1 MKNDMLGVIF
11 SENPEASM
19 GELTSLR
26 SLAAV
31 PVGGRYRIIDFML
44 SNMVNSGILK
54 VGITTPVNY
63 QSLTDHLGTGKDW
76 DMDRKDDGLYILP
89 PKDTGESDV
98 EAVGGIERLFGISSF
113 LGKSQQEYVL
123 VTDCNTICN
132 IDFDKVLE
140 AHLENEADFTLVCT
154 KVKDLTSKE
163 ARKHILLNVD
173 ENDNVTDMHVY
184 PGRQVTDLSYM
195 HMFITRRESLM
206 ELVEYASTHGKHQIS
221 KDILLPAVLNDQVK
235 VCAYEF
241 NGYRKK
247 IDSIQSFYKVN
258 IDMLNKEV
266 RDELFGLSVDNPIF
280 TKIKDSVPT
289 KYAKTAEVENSFIA
303 DGCKIEGTVRNS
315 VLFRGVHVGK
325 GAVIENSIIMQDAEV
340 MENCLVENVIF
351 DKGVILRS
359 GKKLVGQDTYPLVI
373 GKEIVV

>member
-31 PVGGRYRIIDFML
+31 PVGGRYRIIDFIL
-44 SNMVNSGILK
+44 SNMVNSGIIK

-98 EAVGGIERLFGISSF
+98 EAIGGIERLTGISSF
-113 LGKSQQEYVL
+113 LNKSKQEYVL
-123 VTDCNTICN
+123 VADCNTICN
-132 IDFDKVLE
+132 IDFDLVLDS
-140 AHLENEADFTLVCT
+140 HIKNEADFTLVCT
-154 KVKDLTSKE
+154 PVKNLGSKDVM
-163 ARKHILLNVD
+163 KHILVSAGED
-173 ENDNVTDMHVY
+173 GIVNDLHVY
-184 PGRQVTDLSYM
+184 PSRQITDLSYM
-195 HMFITRRESLM
+195 HMFITRRETLI

-221 KDILLPAVLNDQVK
+221 KDILLPAVENDQVK
-235 VCAYEF
+235 VCAYVF
-241 NGYRKK
+241 DGYRKK

-258 IDMLNKEV
+258 LDLLNKEV

-289 KYAKTAEVENSFIA
+289 KYSKTAEVTNSFIA
-303 DGCKIEGTVRNS
+303 DGCKIEGTVKNCI
-315 VLFRGVHVGK
+315 LFRGVHIGK
-325 GAVIENSIIMQDAEV
+325 NAVVENSIIMQDSEI
-340 MENCLVENVIF
+340 MENCDVENVIF

>member
-31 PVGGRYRIIDFML
+31 PLGGRYRIIDFML

-98 EAVGGIERLFGISSF
+98 EAIGGIERLTGISSF
-113 LGKSQQEYVL
+113 LNKSQQEYVL

-140 AHLENEADFTLVCT
+140 SHLENEADFTLVCT
-154 KVKDLTSKE
+154 PVKDLSSKDV
-163 ARKHILLNVD
+163 RKHILLNVD
-173 ENDNVTDMHVY
+173 DENNVTDMHIY

-195 HMFITRRESLM
+195 HMFITRRETLM

-221 KDILLPAVLNDQVK
+221 KDILLPAVTNDQVK
-235 VCAYEF
+235 VCAYNF
-241 NGYRKK
+241 TGYRKK
-247 IDSIQSFYKVN
+247 IDSIQSFYKAN

-289 KYAKTAEVENSFIA
+289 KYAKTAEVENAFIA
-303 DGCKIEGTVRNS
+303 DGCKIEGTVKNS
-315 VLFRGVHVGK
+315 ILFRGVHVGK
-325 GAVIENSIIMQDAEV
+325 GATVENCILMQDSEV
-340 MENCLVENVIF
+340 MENCLVENVVF

-359 GKKLVGQDTYPLVI
+359 GKKLVGQDTYPMVI

>member
-154 KVKDLTSKE
+154 KVKDLTPKE

-173 ENDNVTDMHVY
+173 EDDNVTDMHVY
-184 PGRQVTDLSYM
+184 PGHQVTDLSYM

-258 IDMLNKEV
+258 IDMLSKEV

>member
-98 EAVGGIERLFGISSF
+98 EAVGGIERLSGISSF

-154 KVKDLTSKE
+154 KVKDLTPKE

-173 ENDNVTDMHVY
+173 EDDNVTDMHVY
-184 PGRQVTDLSYM
+184 PGHQVTDLSYM

-258 IDMLNKEV
+258 IDMLSKEV

>member
-98 EAVGGIERLFGISSF
+98 EAVGGIERLSGISSF

-154 KVKDLTSKE
+154 KVKDLTPKE

-173 ENDNVTDMHVY
+173 EDDNVTDMHVY

>member
-44 SNMVNSGILK
+44 SNMVNSGIIK

-63 QSLTDHLGTGKDW
+63 QSLTDHLETGKAW

-98 EAVGGIERLFGISSF
+98 EAVGGIERLNGISTF
-113 LGKSQQEYVL
+113 LGRSKQEYIL

-132 IDFDKVLE
+132 IDFDKVLD
-140 AHLENEADFTLVCT
+140 AHLENDADFTLVYT
-154 KVKDLTSKE
+154 KAKNLGAKDVK
-163 ARKHILLNVD
+163 KHILLDVSD
-173 ENDNVTDMHVY
+173 DNTVTDMHIY
-184 PGRQVTDLSYM
+184 PSKQVTDNSYM
-195 HMFITRRESLM
+195 HMFITRRELLM
-206 ELVEYASTHGKHQIS
+206 EMVEYASTHGKHLIS
-221 KDILLPAVLNDQVK
+221 KDILLNAVTNPNLK

-241 NGYRKK
+241 AGYRKK
-247 IDSIQSFYKVN
+247 IDSIQSYYKVN
-258 IDMLNKEV
+258 LDMLKKNV
-266 RDELFGLSVDNPIF
+266 RDELYGVDTDRPIY

-289 KYAKTAEVENSFIA
+289 KYGKTAEIENSFIA
-303 DGCKIEGTVRNS
+303 DGCKIEGTVKNS
-315 VLFRGVHVGK
+315 ILFRGVHVAK
-325 GAVIENSIIMQDAEV
+325 GATVENCILMQDAEV

-359 GKKLVGQDTYPLVI
+359 GKKLVGQDTYPMVI